1 MHEGLRVWQEMGAA
15 LMRTYWLGLLAD
27 AYVQTGRSN
36 EGMHLLEEALV
47 DVQTRGERVCAA
59 PLYRL
64 KGELLQQTAGGRH
77 KAEAAAEGCFLQA
90 IEIAHGQG
98 ARALEL
104 RATTS
109 LARLWH
115 RQGKS
120 HEAHNMLSAMYSWF
134 TEGFETAPLQEAQTL
149 LNALA

>member
-1 MHEGLRVWQEMGAA
+1 
-15 LMRTYWLGLLAD
+15 
-27 AYVQTGRSN
+27 
-36 EGMHLLEEALV
+36 MHLLEEALA
-47 DVQTRGERVCAA
+47 DVHTRGERVCAA

-77 KAEAAAEGCFLQA
+77 KAAAEAEGCFLQA
-90 IEIAHGQG
+90 IEIAHRQE

-104 RATTS
+104 RAATS
-109 LARLWH
+109 LARLWQ

-120 HEAHNMLSAMYSWF
+120 HEARNMLSTIYSWF
-134 TEGFETAPLQEAQTL
+134 TEGFETTPLQEAQTL